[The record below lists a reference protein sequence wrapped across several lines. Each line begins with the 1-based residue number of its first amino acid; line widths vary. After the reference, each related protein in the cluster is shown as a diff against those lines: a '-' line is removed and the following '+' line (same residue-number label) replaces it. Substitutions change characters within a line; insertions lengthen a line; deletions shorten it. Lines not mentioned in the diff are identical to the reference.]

1 MTSDSDSGRS
11 HDQTS
16 DRDSGRSHDQ
26 TADSDSDRVHDPSA
40 RARGGDLQARLRR
53 LPGIDQLVDAA
64 DDLVADHGRSV
75 VTAVLRDVVDTARR
89 AVRDGGPI
97 PSAHGLLADAS
108 EQIAARRGTALQ
120 PVINAT
126 GVVVHTNLGRAP
138 LAPAA
143 REALLDASGYCDL
156 EYDLATGRRGARTS
170 RLEPLLCESTG
181 ADAAFAVNN
190 AAAALVLALA
200 ALADGRGVVVS
211 RGELIEIGGSFRL
224 PDIMAA
230 SGARLIEVGTTNRTR
245 ADDYLVDDDAAAI
258 LTLHPSNYRIVGF
271 VAQPA
276 LSELAA
282 VAAKRQIPLLYDT
295 GSGLL
300 QRSSGALAGEPSV
313 ADALRDG
320 ADLVLCS
327 GDKLLG
333 GPQAGLLFGRTDL
346 IDRCRRHPLARALRL
361 DKLRIAALQATL
373 ELHVRD
379 RRADVPVWRMLHAD
393 RTGLAGR
400 CAQLVDSLAV
410 LGVPATVVDD
420 AGLAGGGAAPDA
432 VLTGP
437 VVRLAVDGPTAVA
450 TQLRDGRPPIV
461 VRVVDDT
468 VHVDL
473 RTVDPDH
480 DALLAGR
487 VAAASGH
494 APR

>member
-1 MTSDSDSGRS
+1 MTSGSDSGRS
-11 HDQTS
+11 RDQTP
-16 DRDSGRSHDQ
+16 G
-26 TADSDSDRVHDPSA
+26 SDSDRVHEPSE

-64 DDLVADHGRSV
+64 ADLVADHGRSV
-75 VTAVLRDVVDTARR
+75 VTTVLRDVVDTARR
-89 AVRDGGPI
+89 AVRDGGPV
-97 PSAHGLLADAS
+97 PSVHGLLTDAR

-271 VAQPA
+271 VAQPT

-282 VAAKRQIPLLYDT
+282 VAAKRQVPLVYDT

-300 QRSSGALAGEPSV
+300 QPSSGALAGEPSV
-313 ADALRDG
+313 ADALRDGDG

-333 GPQAGLLFGRTDL
+333 GPQAGLLFGRGDL
-346 IDRCRRHPLARALRL
+346 IDHCRRHPLARALRL

-400 CAQLVDSLAV
+400 CAQLVDSLGV

-420 AGLAGGGAAPDA
+420 EGLAGGGAAPDA

-450 TQLRDGRPPIV
+450 TRLRDGRPPIV

-468 VHVDL
+468 VHIDL

-487 VAAASGH
+487 VAAAGGH
-494 APR
+494 AQR